1 MERLSGP
8 SFEPAPSPGYAR
20 WVLFL
25 LLLAYILNFVDRQVL
40 AIVALDVKQEM
51 GLSDTEL
58 GWLLGPAFALS
69 FTLAG
74 FVIARIADVAS
85 RRNVLVVGL
94 AAWSL
99 LTGACGLARGFW
111 TLFSLRFGVA
121 VGEAAG
127 TPPSHSMIS
136 DYFPPARRAT
146 AMAVYG
152 LGIYVGTGF
161 GFAGGG
167 LLLEWFDWRTA
178 FFAAGIAGLPVAL
191 AIAVTVREPVRG
203 ASDAGARTAAPPLA
217 RVLPEIFATRAF
229 RSLMLAAA
237 CQAFL
242 GYAVLSWGATYLR
255 RVFAMSAGEAGV
267 AFGGIA
273 AAAGSI
279 GVLGGGLLA
288 DRLARRDT
296 RWYAWLSALVSVAA
310 FPFAVIFVLAPD
322 RDTAL
327 LAFAPFYLLN
337 NLYVASL
344 WVMVQGLVAP
354 GLRASASA
362 TQLAVTNLVG
372 YGVGPALVGFAN
384 DQLAPRFGDGAIRWS
399 LLGAALVGLASAVF
413 FLQCARTLRE
423 DLSVSGDVLQDVKKL
438 EPNNLTS

>member
-1 MERLSGP
+1 MSVP
-8 SFEPAPSPGYAR
+8 VAAPSRAYAN

-40 AIVALDVKQEM
+40 SIVSPEVKQEM

-58 GWLLGPAFALS
+58 GWLLGPAFAVS

-85 RRNVLVVGL
+85 RRNVLVAGL

-99 LTGACGLARGFW
+99 LTAACGLARGFW
-111 TLFSLRFGVA
+111 PLFTLRFGVA

-136 DYFPPARRAT
+136 DYFPPGRRAT
-146 AMAVYG
+146 ALAVYG

-178 FFAAGIAGLPVAL
+178 FYVAGLAGLPVAL
-191 AIAVTVREPVRG
+191 LILLTVREPVRG
-203 ASDAGARTAAPPLA
+203 AMEGGARVEAPPLA
-217 RVLPEIFATRAF
+217 RVLPEIFATRSF
-229 RSLMLAAA
+229 RWLMAAAA

-242 GYAVLSWGATYLR
+242 GYAVLTWGATYLR
-255 RVFAMSAGEAGV
+255 RVFEMSPGETGL

-273 AAAGSI
+273 AVAGGI
-279 GVLGGGLLA
+279 GSLGGGVLA
-288 DRLARRDT
+288 DRLARRDR
-296 RWYAWLSALVSVAA
+296 RWYAWLSAIVSLAA
-310 FPFAVIFVLAPD
+310 FPFAAIFVLAAE
-322 RDTAL
+322 RNTAL
-327 LAFAPFYLLN
+327 FAFAPFYLLN

-344 WVMVQGLVAP
+344 WTLVQGLVAP
-354 GLRASASA
+354 GLRATASA
-362 TQLAVTNLVG
+362 TQLAVTNIVG
-372 YGVGPALVGFAN
+372 YGVGPVLVGALN
-384 DQLAPRFGDGAIRWS
+384 DALAPRLGDDAIRWS
-399 LLGAALVGLASAVF
+399 LLGAAIVGAASSAF
-413 FLQCARTLRE
+413 FWQCARTLRE
-423 DLSVSGDVLQDVKKL
+423 DLASGDGV
-438 EPNNLTS
+438 

>member
-1 MERLSGP
+1 MSSGAPAPFGP
-8 SFEPAPSPGYAR
+8 SRGYAN

-25 LLLAYILNFVDRQVL
+25 LLLAYVLNFVDRQVL

-51 GLSDTEL
+51 ALSDTEL
-58 GWLLGPAFALS
+58 GWLLGPAFAVS

-85 RRNVLVVGL
+85 RRNVLVLGL

-99 LTGACGLARGFW
+99 LTAACGLAGGFW
-111 TLFSLRFGVA
+111 SLFSLRFGVA

-136 DYFPPARRAT
+136 DYFPPSRRAT

-152 LGIYVGTGF
+152 LGIYFGTGF

-178 FFAAGIAGLPVAL
+178 FFAAGLAGLPLAVLIAL
-191 AIAVTVREPVRG
+191 TVREPVRG
-203 ASDAGARTAAPPLA
+203 AGAAGARVEAPPLS
-217 RVLPEIFATRAF
+217 RLLPEVFATRAF
-229 RSLMLAAA
+229 RWLMAAAA

-255 RVFAMSAGEAGV
+255 RVFEMTAGEAGI

-273 AAAGSI
+273 AVAGGLGS
-279 GVLGGGLLA
+279 LGGGLLA
-288 DRLARRDT
+288 DHLARRDV
-296 RWYAWLSALVSVAA
+296 RWYAWLSALVSLAA
-310 FPFAVIFVLAPD
+310 FPFAVGFALAPG
-322 RDTAL
+322 REPAL

-344 WVMVQGLVAP
+344 WTLVQGLVAP
-354 GLRASASA
+354 GLRATASA
-362 TQLAVTNLVG
+362 TQLAVTNVVG
-372 YGVGPALVGFAN
+372 YGVGPALVGYLN
-384 DQLAPRFGDGAIRWS
+384 DVLAPRFGDDAIRCS
-399 LLGAALVGLASAVF
+399 LLGAAVVGAASALF
-413 FLQCARTLRE
+413 FWQCARTLRE
-423 DLSVSGDVLQDVKKL
+423 ELADRDGV
-438 EPNNLTS
+438 

>member
-1 MERLSGP
+1 MSA
-8 SFEPAPSPGYAR
+8 PATAPTRGYEN

-40 AIVALDVKQEM
+40 AIVGLDVKKEM

-58 GWLLGPAFALS
+58 GLLLGPYFALS

-85 RRNVLVVGL
+85 RRNVLALGL
-94 AAWSL
+94 VAWSV
-99 LTGACGLARGFW
+99 LTAGCGLARSFVQ
-111 TLFSLRFGVA
+111 LASLRFAVA

-127 TPPSHSMIS
+127 TPPSHSMLS

-146 AMAVYG
+146 ALAVYG

-178 FFAAGIAGLPVAL
+178 FLVAGLAGLPVAL
-191 AIAVTVREPVRG
+191 LIALTVREPVRG
-203 ASDAGARTAAPPLA
+203 AGVRAEAPPLR

-229 RSLMLAAA
+229 RWLMAASA

-255 RVFAMSAGEAGV
+255 RVFEMSPGEAGI

-273 AAAGSI
+273 ALAGGLGS
-279 GVLGGGLLA
+279 LGGGVLA
-288 DRLARRDT
+288 DRLARRDP
-296 RWYAWLSALVSVAA
+296 RWYAWLSAGVSLAA
-310 FPFAVIFVLAPD
+310 FPFAALFVLAED
-322 RDTAL
+322 RSVAL

-344 WVMVQGLVAP
+344 WTLVQGLVAP
-354 GLRASASA
+354 GLRATASA
-362 TQLAVTNLVG
+362 TQLAVTNVIGYGGGSLLVG
-372 YGVGPALVGFAN
+372 LTN
-384 DQLAPRFGDGAIRWS
+384 DALAPQLGNDAIRWS
-399 LLGAALVGLASAVF
+399 LLGAAVIGAASALF
-413 FLQCARTLRE
+413 FWQCGRTLRE
-423 DLSVSGDVLQDVKKL
+423 DLALQ
-438 EPNNLTS
+438 SRG

>member
-1 MERLSGP
+1 MSQP
-8 SFEPAPSPGYAR
+8 AAAPSRAYAN

-40 AIVALDVKQEM
+40 AIVSPEVKQEM

-58 GWLLGPAFALS
+58 GWLLGPAFAVS

-85 RRNVLVVGL
+85 RRNVLVAGL

-99 LTGACGLARGFW
+99 LTAACGFARGFW
-111 TLFSLRFGVA
+111 PLFSLRFGVA

-146 AMAVYG
+146 ALAVYG

-167 LLLEWFDWRTA
+167 LLLQWFDWRTA
-178 FFAAGIAGLPVAL
+178 FFVAGLAGLPLAL
-191 AIAVTVREPVRG
+191 LILATVREPVRG
-203 ASDAGARTAAPPLA
+203 ATDRGARADAPPLA
-217 RVLPEIFATRAF
+217 RVLPEIFATRSF
-229 RSLMLAAA
+229 RWLMAAAA

-242 GYAVLSWGATYLR
+242 GYAVLTWGATYLR
-255 RVFAMSAGEAGV
+255 RVFEMSPAETGL

-273 AAAGSI
+273 AVAGGI
-279 GVLGGGLLA
+279 GSLGGGVLA
-288 DRLARRDT
+288 DRLARRDR
-296 RWYAWLSALVSVAA
+296 RWYAWLSAIVSLAA
-310 FPFAVIFVLAPD
+310 FPFAVIFVLAEE
-322 RDTAL
+322 RNTAL

-344 WVMVQGLVAP
+344 WTLVQGLVAP
-354 GLRASASA
+354 GMRATASA
-362 TQLAVTNLVG
+362 TQLAVTNIVG
-372 YGVGPALVGFAN
+372 YGVGPVLVGALN
-384 DQLAPRFGDGAIRWS
+384 DALAPSLGADAIRWS
-399 LLGAALVGLASAVF
+399 LLGAAVVGAASALF
-413 FLQCARTLRE
+413 FWQCARTLRE
-423 DLSVSGDVLQDVKKL
+423 DLASGDGV
-438 EPNNLTS
+438 

>member
-1 MERLSGP
+1 MSAPRVA
-8 SFEPAPSPGYAR
+8 APSRGYAN

-40 AIVALDVKQEM
+40 AIVGLEVKQEM
-51 GLSDTEL
+51 GLSDTQL
-58 GWLLGPAFALS
+58 GLLLGPYFALS

-74 FVIARIADVAS
+74 FVIARIADIAS
-85 RRNVLVVGL
+85 RRNVLVLGL

-99 LTGACGLARGFW
+99 LTAACGFARSFVQLA
-111 TLFSLRFGVA
+111 SLRFSVA

-127 TPPSHSMIS
+127 TPPSHSIIS

-146 AMAVYG
+146 AMSIYG

-178 FFAAGIAGLPVAL
+178 FLVAGLAGLPVMLLIAL
-191 AIAVTVREPVRG
+191 TVKEPVRG
-203 ASDAGARTAAPPLA
+203 ASEAWAPAEAPPLL
-217 RVLPEIFATRAF
+217 RVLPAIFATRAF
-229 RSLMLAAA
+229 RWLMAAAA

-255 RVFAMSAGEAGV
+255 RVFELSPGEAGV

-273 AAAGSI
+273 ALAGGLGS
-279 GVLGGGLLA
+279 LGGGVLA
-288 DRLARRDT
+288 DRLARRDP
-296 RWYAWLSALVSVAA
+296 RWYAWLSAIVSLVA
-310 FPFAVIFVLAPD
+310 FPFAVVFVLAEG
-322 RDTAL
+322 RELAL

-344 WVMVQGLVAP
+344 WTLVQGLVAP
-354 GLRASASA
+354 GLRATASA
-362 TQLAVTNLVG
+362 TQLAVTNVIGYGGGSLLVG
-372 YGVGPALVGFAN
+372 LAN
-384 DQLAPRFGDGAIRWS
+384 DALAPRLGADAIRWS
-399 LLGAALVGLASAVF
+399 LLGAALVGATSALF
-413 FLQCARTLRE
+413 FWQCARTLRE
-423 DLSVSGDVLQDVKKL
+423 DLRA
-438 EPNNLTS
+438 

>member
-1 MERLSGP
+1 MSG
-8 SFEPAPSPGYAR
+8 SAAPPTRAYAN
-20 WVLFL
+20 WVLAL

-40 AIVALDVKQEM
+40 SIVSPEVKQEM

-58 GWLLGPAFALS
+58 GWLLGPAFAVS

-85 RRNVLVVGL
+85 RRNVLVAGL

-99 LTGACGLARGFW
+99 LTAACGLARGFW
-111 TLFSLRFGVA
+111 PLFTLRFGVA

-136 DYFPPARRAT
+136 DYFPPGRRAT
-146 AMAVYG
+146 ALAVYG

-178 FFAAGIAGLPVAL
+178 FYVAGLAGVPVAL
-191 AIAVTVREPVRG
+191 LILLTVREPARG
-203 ASDAGARTAAPPLA
+203 AMEGGARAAAPPLG
-217 RVLPEIFATRAF
+217 RVLPEIFATRSF
-229 RSLMLAAA
+229 RWLMAAAA

-242 GYAVLSWGATYLR
+242 GYAVLTWGATYLR
-255 RVFAMSAGEAGV
+255 RVFEMSPGETGL

-273 AAAGSI
+273 AVAGGLGS
-279 GVLGGGLLA
+279 LGGGVLA
-288 DRLARRDT
+288 DRLARRDP
-296 RWYAWLSALVSVAA
+296 RWYAWLSALVSLAA
-310 FPFAVIFVLAPD
+310 FPFAALFVLAAE

-344 WVMVQGLVAP
+344 WTLVQGLVAP
-354 GLRASASA
+354 GLRATASA
-362 TQLAVTNLVG
+362 TQLAVTNIVG
-372 YGVGPALVGFAN
+372 YGVGPVLVGALN
-384 DQLAPRFGDGAIRWS
+384 DALAPSLGADAIRWS
-399 LLGAALVGLASAVF
+399 LLGAAVVGAASALF
-413 FLQCARTLRE
+413 FWQCARTLRA
-423 DLSVSGDVLQDVKKL
+423 DLERGR
-438 EPNNLTS
+438 

>member
-1 MERLSGP
+1 VERVNGRC
-8 SFEPAPSPGYAR
+8 YAN
-20 WVLFL
+20 WVLAL

-40 AIVALDVKQEM
+40 AIVGLEVKQEM

-58 GWLLGPAFALS
+58 GLLLGPYFALS

-94 AAWSL
+94 AVWSL
-99 LTGACGLARGFW
+99 LTAGCGLARSFAQ
-111 TLFSLRFGVA
+111 LASLRFAVA

-136 DYFPPARRAT
+136 DYFPPERRAT
-146 AMAVYG
+146 AMSVYG

-167 LLLEWFDWRTA
+167 LLLQWLDWRTA
-178 FFAAGIAGLPVAL
+178 FLVAGLAGLPVAL
-191 AIAVTVREPVRG
+191 LILLTVREPARG
-203 ASDAGARTAAPPLA
+203 AGPRAEAPPLR
-217 RVLPEIFATRAF
+217 RVLPEVFATRSF
-229 RSLMLAAA
+229 RWLMAAAA

-255 RVFAMSAGEAGV
+255 RVFELSPGEAGV

-273 AAAGSI
+273 AVAGGI
-279 GVLGGGLLA
+279 GSLGGGVLA
-288 DRLARRDT
+288 DRLARRDP
-296 RWYAWLSALVSVAA
+296 RWYAWLSALVSLAA
-310 FPFAVIFVLAPD
+310 FPFAVIFALAGES
-322 RDTAL
+322 RTAL

-344 WVMVQGLVAP
+344 WTLVQGLVAP
-354 GLRASASA
+354 GLRATASA

-372 YGVGPALVGFAN
+372 YGVGPALVGYAN
-384 DQLAPRFGDGAIRWS
+384 DALAPSLGADAIRWS
-399 LLGAALVGLASAVF
+399 LLGAAVVGAASALF
-413 FLQCARTLRE
+413 FWQCARTLRE
-423 DLSVSGDVLQDVKKL
+423 DLAR
-438 EPNNLTS
+438 

>member
-1 MERLSGP
+1 VERLSGTPP
-8 SFEPAPSPGYAR
+8 SRGYAS

-40 AIVALDVKQEM
+40 AIVGLEVKQEM
-51 GLSDTEL
+51 GLSDTQL
-58 GWLLGPAFALS
+58 GLLLGPYFALS

-99 LTGACGLARGFW
+99 LTAGCGLARSFAQ
-111 TLFSLRFGVA
+111 LAALRCAVA
-121 VGEAAG
+121 IGEAAG
-127 TPPSHSMIS
+127 TPPSHSMLS

-146 AMAVYG
+146 ALAVYG

-178 FFAAGIAGLPVAL
+178 FFVAGLAGLPVAL
-191 AIAVTVREPVRG
+191 LILLTVREPRRG
-203 ASDAGARTAAPPLA
+203 ALGGAPPLA
-217 RVLPEIFATRAF
+217 RVLPEVFATRAF
-229 RSLMLAAA
+229 RWLMAAAA

-255 RVFAMSAGEAGV
+255 RVFELSPGEVGV

-273 AAAGSI
+273 ALAGGLGS
-279 GVLGGGLLA
+279 LGGGVLA
-288 DRLARRDT
+288 DRLARRDP
-296 RWYAWLSALVSVAA
+296 RWYAWLSAIVSLAA
-310 FPFAVIFVLAPD
+310 FPFAVVFVLAEG
-322 RDTAL
+322 RELAL
-327 LAFAPFYLLN
+327 VAFALFYLLN

-344 WVMVQGLVAP
+344 WTLVQGLVAP
-354 GLRASASA
+354 GLRATASA
-362 TQLAVTNLVG
+362 TQLAVTNVIGYGGGSLLVG
-372 YGVGPALVGFAN
+372 LAN
-384 DQLAPRFGDGAIRWS
+384 DALAPRFGADAIRWS
-399 LLGAALVGLASAVF
+399 LLGAAVVGAASALF
-413 FLQCARTLRE
+413 FWQCARTLRE
-423 DLSVSGDVLQDVKKL
+423 DLAR
-438 EPNNLTS
+438 

>member
-1 MERLSGP
+1 MSAPQASRT
-8 SFEPAPSPGYAR
+8 PAYAH

-25 LLLAYILNFVDRQVL
+25 LLLAYVLNFVDRQVL

-51 GLSDTEL
+51 NLSDTEL
-58 GWLLGPAFALS
+58 GWLLGPAFAIS

-85 RRNVLVVGL
+85 RRNVLVLGV

-99 LTGACGLARGFW
+99 LTAACGLARGFW
-111 TLFSLRFGVA
+111 PLFSLRFGVA
-121 VGEAAG
+121 IGEAAG

-136 DYFPPARRAT
+136 DYYPPQRRAT

-178 FFAAGIAGLPVAL
+178 FFVAGLAGLPVAL
-191 AIAVTVREPVRG
+191 AILLTVREPARG
-203 ASDAGARTAAPPLA
+203 ANDAGVRSAAPPLA
-217 RVLPEIFATRAF
+217 RVLPELFATRSF
-229 RSLMLAAA
+229 RWLMAAAA

-255 RVFAMSAGEAGV
+255 RVFEMSASEAGV

-273 AAAGSI
+273 ALAGGL
-279 GVLGGGLLA
+279 GVLGGGVLA
-288 DRLARRDT
+288 DRLARRDV
-296 RWYAWLSALVSVAA
+296 RWYGWLSAIVSLAA
-310 FPFAVIFVLAPD
+310 LPFAVIFVLAPD
-322 RDTAL
+322 RNTAL
-327 LAFAPFYLLN
+327 IAFAPFYLLN

-344 WVMVQGLVAP
+344 WTLVQGLVAP

-362 TQLAVTNLVG
+362 MQLAVTNVVG
-372 YGVGPALVGFAN
+372 YGVGPVLVGALN
-384 DQLAPRFGDGAIRWS
+384 DALAPSLGVDAIRWS
-399 LLGAALVGLASAVF
+399 LLGAALVGAASAALF
-413 FLQCARTLRE
+413 WQCARTLRE
-423 DLSVSGDVLQDVKKL
+423 DLGSPPTQ
-438 EPNNLTS
+438 

>member
-1 MERLSGP
+1 MRSRP
-8 SFEPAPSPGYAR
+8 YAN
-20 WVLFL
+20 WVLAL

-40 AIVALDVKQEM
+40 AIVSPEVKQEM

-58 GWLLGPAFALS
+58 GWLLGPAFAVS

-99 LTGACGLARGFW
+99 LTAACGLAKGFW
-111 TLFSLRFGVA
+111 PLFSLRFGVA

-136 DYFPPARRAT
+136 DYFPPERRAT
-146 AMAVYG
+146 AMSVYG
-152 LGIYVGTGF
+152 LGIYAGTGF

-178 FFAAGIAGLPVAL
+178 FFAAGFAGLPVAL
-191 AIAVTVREPVRG
+191 LIALTVREPVRG
-203 ASDAGARTAAPPLA
+203 ASDAGASPKAPPLS

-229 RSLMLAAA
+229 RWLMAAAA

-242 GYAVLSWGATYLR
+242 GYAVLSWGAIYLR
-255 RVFAMSAGEAGV
+255 RVFEMSPGETGL

-273 AAAGSI
+273 AVAGGLGS
-279 GVLGGGLLA
+279 LGGGLLA
-288 DRLARRDT
+288 DRLARRDP
-296 RWYAWLSALVSVAA
+296 RWYAWLSALVSLAA
-310 FPFAVIFVLAPD
+310 FPFAAVFVLAEA
-322 RDTAL
+322 RNAAL

-344 WVMVQGLVAP
+344 WTLVQGLVAP
-354 GLRASASA
+354 GLRATASA

-372 YGVGPALVGFAN
+372 YGVGPVLVGALN
-384 DQLAPRFGDGAIRWS
+384 DALAPRFGTGAIRWS
-399 LLGAALVGLASAVF
+399 LLGTAVIGAASAF
-413 FLQCARTLRE
+413 FFWQCGRTLRE
-423 DLSVSGDVLQDVKKL
+423 DLALGVSSRSSPSPSRAVP
-438 EPNNLTS
+438 ERPT

>member
-1 MERLSGP
+1 MKGR
-8 SFEPAPSPGYAR
+8 GYAN
-20 WVLFL
+20 WVLAL

-40 AIVALDVKQEM
+40 SIVSPEVKQEM
-51 GLSDTEL
+51 GLTDTEL
-58 GWLLGPAFALS
+58 GWLLGPAFAVS

-85 RRNVLVVGL
+85 RRNVLVAGL

-99 LTGACGLARGFW
+99 LTAACGLARGFW
-111 TLFSLRFGVA
+111 PLFTLRFGVA

-136 DYFPPARRAT
+136 DYFPPGRRAT
-146 AMAVYG
+146 ALAVYG

-178 FFAAGIAGLPVAL
+178 FYVAGLAGLPVAL
-191 AIAVTVREPVRG
+191 LILLTVREPERG
-203 ASDAGARTAAPPLA
+203 AMERGAPRAPPPLA

-229 RSLMLAAA
+229 RWLMAAAA

-242 GYAVLSWGATYLR
+242 GYAVLTWGAVYLR
-255 RVFAMSAGEAGV
+255 RVFEMSPGETGL

-273 AAAGSI
+273 AVAGGI
-279 GVLGGGLLA
+279 GSLGGGVLA
-288 DRLARRDT
+288 DRLARRDP
-296 RWYAWLSALVSVAA
+296 RWYAWLSALVSLAA
-310 FPFAVIFVLAPD
+310 FPFAAVFVLAAE
-322 RDTAL
+322 RNTAL

-344 WVMVQGLVAP
+344 WTLVQSLVAP
-354 GLRASASA
+354 GLRATASA
-362 TQLAVTNLVG
+362 TQLAVTNIVG
-372 YGVGPALVGFAN
+372 YGVGPVLVGALN
-384 DQLAPRFGDGAIRWS
+384 DALAPRLGDDAIRWS
-399 LLGAALVGLASAVF
+399 LLGAAIVGAASALF
-413 FLQCARTLRE
+413 FWQCARTLRE
-423 DLSVSGDVLQDVKKL
+423 DLASGVGG
-438 EPNNLTS
+438 

>member
-1 MERLSGP
+1 MNGR
-8 SFEPAPSPGYAR
+8 AYAN
-20 WVLFL
+20 WVLAL

-40 AIVALDVKQEM
+40 SIVSPEVKQEM

-85 RRNVLVVGL
+85 RRNVLVAGL

-99 LTGACGLARGFW
+99 LTAACGLAKGFW
-111 TLFSLRFGVA
+111 PLFSLRFGVA

-136 DYFPPARRAT
+136 DYFPPGRRAT
-146 AMAVYG
+146 ALAVYG

-178 FFAAGIAGLPVAL
+178 FYVAGLAGLPVAL
-191 AIAVTVREPVRG
+191 LILLTVREPARG
-203 ASDAGARTAAPPLA
+203 GGAPAAAPPVA

-229 RSLMLAAA
+229 RWLMAAAA

-242 GYAVLSWGATYLR
+242 GYAVLTWGAVYLR
-255 RVFAMSAGEAGV
+255 RVFEMSPGETGL

-273 AAAGSI
+273 AVAGGLGS
-279 GVLGGGLLA
+279 LGGGVLA
-288 DRLARRDT
+288 DRLARRDP
-296 RWYAWLSALVSVAA
+296 RWYAWLSALVSLAA
-310 FPFAVIFVLAPD
+310 FPFAAVFVLASE

-344 WVMVQGLVAP
+344 WTLVQGLVAP
-354 GLRASASA
+354 GLRATASA
-362 TQLAVTNLVG
+362 TQLAVTNIVG
-372 YGVGPALVGFAN
+372 YGIGPVLVGALN
-384 DQLAPRFGDGAIRWS
+384 DALAPSFGADAIRWS
-399 LLGAALVGLASAVF
+399 LLGAAIIGAASALF
-413 FLQCARTLRE
+413 FWQCARTLRE
-423 DLSVSGDVLQDVKKL
+423 DLGDG
-438 EPNNLTS
+438 P

>member
-1 MERLSGP
+1 MSAPQASRT
-8 SFEPAPSPGYAR
+8 PAYAH

-25 LLLAYILNFVDRQVL
+25 LLLAYVLNFVDRQVL

-51 GLSDTEL
+51 NLSDTEL
-58 GWLLGPAFALS
+58 GWLLGPAFAIS

-85 RRNVLVVGL
+85 RRNVLVLGV

-99 LTGACGLARGFW
+99 LTAACGLARGFW
-111 TLFSLRFGVA
+111 PLFSLRFGVA
-121 VGEAAG
+121 IGEAAG

-136 DYFPPARRAT
+136 DYYPPQRRAT

-178 FFAAGIAGLPVAL
+178 FFVAGLAGLPVAL
-191 AIAVTVREPVRG
+191 AILLTVREPARG
-203 ASDAGARTAAPPLA
+203 ANDAGVRSEAPPLA
-217 RVLPEIFATRAF
+217 RVLPELFATRSF
-229 RSLMLAAA
+229 RWLMAAAA

-255 RVFAMSAGEAGV
+255 RVFEMSASEAGV

-273 AAAGSI
+273 ALAGGL
-279 GVLGGGLLA
+279 GVLGGGVLA
-288 DRLARRDT
+288 DRLARRDV
-296 RWYAWLSALVSVAA
+296 RWYGWLSAIVSLAA
-310 FPFAVIFVLAPD
+310 LPFAVIFVLAPD
-322 RDTAL
+322 RNTAL
-327 LAFAPFYLLN
+327 IAFAPFYLLN

-344 WVMVQGLVAP
+344 WTLVQGLVAP

-362 TQLAVTNLVG
+362 MQLAVTNVVG
-372 YGVGPALVGFAN
+372 YGVGPVLVGALN
-384 DQLAPRFGDGAIRWS
+384 DALAPSLGNDAIRWS
-399 LLGAALVGLASAVF
+399 LLGAALVGAASAALF
-413 FLQCARTLRE
+413 WQCARTLRE
-423 DLSVSGDVLQDVKKL
+423 DLGSPRTQ
-438 EPNNLTS
+438 

>member
-1 MERLSGP
+1 MKGR
-8 SFEPAPSPGYAR
+8 AHAN
-20 WVLFL
+20 WVLAL

-40 AIVALDVKQEM
+40 AIVSPEVKQEM

-58 GWLLGPAFALS
+58 GWLLGPAFAVS

-85 RRNVLVVGL
+85 RRNVLVLGL

-99 LTGACGLARGFW
+99 LTAACGLAKGFW
-111 TLFSLRFGVA
+111 PLFSLRFGVA

-136 DYFPPARRAT
+136 DYFPPERRAT
-146 AMAVYG
+146 ALSVYG
-152 LGIYVGTGF
+152 LGIYAGTGF

-178 FFAAGIAGLPVAL
+178 FFAAGLAGLPVAL
-191 AIAVTVREPVRG
+191 LILLTVREPVRG
-203 ASDAGARTAAPPLA
+203 ASEAGASTKAPPLA

-229 RSLMLAAA
+229 RWLMAAAA

-242 GYAVLSWGATYLR
+242 GYAVLSWGAIYLR
-255 RVFAMSAGEAGV
+255 RVFEMSAGETGL

-273 AAAGSI
+273 AVSGGIGS
-279 GVLGGGLLA
+279 LGGGLLA
-288 DRLARRDT
+288 DRLARRDP
-296 RWYAWLSALVSVAA
+296 RWYAWLSALVSLAA
-310 FPFAVIFVLAPD
+310 FPFAAVFVLAEQ

-337 NLYVASL
+337 NLYVPSL
-344 WVMVQGLVAP
+344 WTLVQGLVAP
-354 GLRASASA
+354 GLRATASA
-362 TQLAVTNLVG
+362 TQLAVTNIVG
-372 YGVGPALVGFAN
+372 YGVGPVLVGALN
-384 DQLAPRFGDGAIRWS
+384 DALAPRFGAGAIRWS
-399 LLGAALVGLASAVF
+399 LLGAAIVGAASALF
-413 FLQCARTLRE
+413 FWQCGRTLRE
-423 DLSVSGDVLQDVKKL
+423 DLARPRPCPQ
-438 EPNNLTS
+438 